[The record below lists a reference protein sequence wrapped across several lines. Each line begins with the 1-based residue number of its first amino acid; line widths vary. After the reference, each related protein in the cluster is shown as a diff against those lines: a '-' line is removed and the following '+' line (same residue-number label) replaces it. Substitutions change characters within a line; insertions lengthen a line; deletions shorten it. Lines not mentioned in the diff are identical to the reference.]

1 MVLKNENLLKL
12 ITEIAIATN
21 SNKLEVVHFKKN
33 EHIVDENIF
42 LKYLYVI
49 KEGVCKCVINESEN
63 DKKFIIEFIGNG
75 EIIGEIEAILG
86 SKTMAQVVA
95 ITNLVAF
102 KIELNTFK
110 KLLNENKKFND
121 LILIELANKLKNT
134 GVRTSIQQLNTI
146 GSSLIKIL
154 KIQKEQHLIFSKNDL
169 SEYLGI
175 TIRSLNRE
183 LKKLNINK
191 KQYETKRNLKKF
203 YSKIDHLYDGD
214 KQKLFLSLYDLFF
227 ILNVYVKNIVF
238 HPNITRKYYYEE
250 LICLLDWLFI

>member
-12 ITEIAIATN
+12 ITAIAIASNT
-21 SNKLEVVHFKKN
+21 NKLEVVHFKKN
-33 EHIVDENIF
+33 EHIVDENKF

-49 KEGVCKCVINESEN
+49 KEGVCKCVINESKN
-63 DKKFIIEFIGNG
+63 DKKFIIEFIGSG

-86 SKTMAQVVA
+86 TKTMAQVIA
-95 ITNLVAF
+95 ITNLVVF

-110 KLLNENKKFND
+110 KLLDENKKFND

-154 KIQKEQHLIFSKNDL
+154 KIQKEQNLIFSKNDL
-169 SEYLGI
+169 AEYLGI

-183 LKKLNINK
+183 LKKLNIN
-191 KQYETKRNLKKF
+191 Q
-203 YSKIDHLYDGD
+203 
-214 KQKLFLSLYDLFF
+214 
-227 ILNVYVKNIVF
+227 
-238 HPNITRKYYYEE
+238 
-250 LICLLDWLFI
+250 LD